1 MPVKADRLLDALLG
15 QYVAFPPA
23 EVLVTAIGYLAA
35 AIIRA
40 DEVVTILVT
49 QGIEEPKIF
58 DVMKQDL
65 GRAKSALG
73 LVDFQEARSV
83 RAPDA
88 GGILRIPSPFRPG
101 GAGGRLG
108 FRKMADI

>member
-1 MPVKADRLLDALLG
+1 MFATMTSDALKADRLLDTLLG

-35 AIIRA
+35 AIMRA
-40 DEVVTILVT
+40 DEVVKILGM

-65 GRAKSALG
+65 GRAKGALG
-73 LVDFQEARSV
+73 LIDFQEARSV
-83 RAPDA
+83 RA
-88 GGILRIPSPFRPG
+88 LRRQVRSVLSR
-101 GAGGRLG
+101 
-108 FRKMADI
+108 